1 MEEDIRMDIPPE
13 EGPPEEGTLL
23 QQLQMRLA
31 QLEHLEQERLRREE
45 QLAAAQQPRGSRT
58 IVKLC
63 NFSGEEDWV
72 HWRTKVEHAR
82 MANEWTYQQTI
93 LAVCSALVG
102 QAYGPVGDIG
112 VPTPNPGQ
120 QLVEADYRNF
130 MDQLED
136 RFLPEGASTLA
147 HTQFNEAAMQ
157 PKETA
162 LTWHSRIR
170 TLWQRAFPGSD
181 PNVGM
186 AQQIMVR
193 RFIEGYRDSQIQL
206 QLWRQNPRTMA
217 AAIVVAQHETS
228 VLANARRLRG
238 IQEVGRTDLG
248 SGEGINSIDSGSQKP
263 STSFP
268 VNAGSRSRSNS
279 SWPRPNGPSVNPDGA
294 TRSGQSR
301 PGPKPFNGAR
311 LRCHICGDD
320 RHLMAECR
328 KISPEARDAI
338 KRIRGQ
344 QRKAGSQR
352 GVQEMT
358 TADHP
363 DRRDEPDFPS
373 SLE

>member
-1 MEEDIRMDIPPE
+1 
-13 EGPPEEGTLL
+13 
-23 QQLQMRLA
+23 
-31 QLEHLEQERLRREE
+31 
-45 QLAAAQQPRGSRT
+45 
-58 IVKLC
+58 
-63 NFSGEEDWV
+63 
-72 HWRTKVEHAR
+72 
-82 MANEWTYQQTI
+82 
-93 LAVCSALVG
+93 
-102 QAYGPVGDIG
+102 
-112 VPTPNPGQ
+112 
-120 QLVEADYRNF
+120 
-130 MDQLED
+130 
-136 RFLPEGASTLA
+136 
-147 HTQFNEAAMQ
+147 MQ

-238 IQEVGRTDLG
+238 IQEVGGTDLG
-248 SGEGINSIDSGSQKP
+248 RDKEINSVGSGSQRP
-263 STSFP
+263 LTSSS
-268 VNAGSRSRSNS
+268 VNAGTGSRSNS
-279 SWPRPNGPSVNPDGA
+279 RWPRPNGPSVNPGGA

-320 RHLMAECR
+320 RHLMTECR
-328 KISPEARDAI
+328 KLSPEARDAI
-338 KRIRGQ
+338 RKARGQ
-344 QRKAGSQR
+344 QRRIGPR
-352 GVQEMT
+352 PTMQEMT
-358 TADHP
+358 TTTNVDTP
-363 DRRDEPDFPS
+363 NEPDFPS